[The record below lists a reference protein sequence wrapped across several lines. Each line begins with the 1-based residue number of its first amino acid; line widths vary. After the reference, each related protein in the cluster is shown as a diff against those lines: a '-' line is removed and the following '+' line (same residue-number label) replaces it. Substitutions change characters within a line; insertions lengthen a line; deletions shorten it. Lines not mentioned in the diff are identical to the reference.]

1 MIFGDV
7 LVYVVSFLGLYT
19 AVYFLT
25 ELIEQRH
32 TLKKKS
38 ISSDHPTV
46 TVIVPVFNEE
56 DTLAG
61 TLDSLLS
68 LDYPKDKLTIVVVDD
83 GSVDDTAKI
92 GRKYA
97 RKHGITFYSKKNGGK
112 YTALNYALKR
122 CTTEYVGALDADS
135 FVHSKALRRIMA
147 YFDDPSVM
155 AVTPS
160 MKIYNPKNFLQHVQR
175 IEYLIGVFLRKVFA
189 FMHSIHVTPGPFT
202 IYKKSFF
209 DKYGPYKKAYHTE
222 DIEIALRIQSHHYH
236 IENCLDGYVYTCGPG
251 TFKTLYKQ
259 RLRWYKGFME
269 NVHDYSHLFS
279 KKYGDLGLFV
289 LPISFLSVALVIVAA
304 FYFLYMTG
312 SNVLDLFFNLKAV
325 GFDIFNLDW
334 FNWDPFLISLR
345 APALLSFL
353 GLGMGILVLLA
364 AKIVGGEK
372 QSIIYSYVLYIFVY
386 WILFSFWWLVAIYYK
401 LFGKKTE
408 WGHKSETG

>member
-112 YTALNYALKR
+112 YTALNY
-122 CTTEYVGALDADS
+122 
-135 FVHSKALRRIMA
+135 
-147 YFDDPSVM
+147 
-155 AVTPS
+155 
-160 MKIYNPKNFLQHVQR
+160 
-175 IEYLIGVFLRKVFA
+175 
-189 FMHSIHVTPGPFT
+189 
-202 IYKKSFF
+202 
-209 DKYGPYKKAYHTE
+209 
-222 DIEIALRIQSHHYH
+222 
-236 IENCLDGYVYTCGPG
+236 
-251 TFKTLYKQ
+251 
-259 RLRWYKGFME
+259 
-269 NVHDYSHLFS
+269 
-279 KKYGDLGLFV
+279 
-289 LPISFLSVALVIVAA
+289 
-304 FYFLYMTG
+304 
-312 SNVLDLFFNLKAV
+312 
-325 GFDIFNLDW
+325 
-334 FNWDPFLISLR
+334 
-345 APALLSFL
+345 
-353 GLGMGILVLLA
+353 
-364 AKIVGGEK
+364 
-372 QSIIYSYVLYIFVY
+372 
-386 WILFSFWWLVAIYYK
+386 
-401 LFGKKTE
+401 
-408 WGHKSETG
+408 